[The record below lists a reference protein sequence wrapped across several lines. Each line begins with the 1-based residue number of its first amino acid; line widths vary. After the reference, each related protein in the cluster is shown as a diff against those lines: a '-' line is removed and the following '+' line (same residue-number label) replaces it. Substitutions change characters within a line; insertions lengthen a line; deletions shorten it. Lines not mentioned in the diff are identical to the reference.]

1 MTQNPSNQN
10 VPSGTTATFTAAA
23 TGIPTPTVQ
32 WQQSTDSGATFQNV
46 AGATSTTLS
55 FTSNS
60 SQNGNKYRA
69 VFTNSGGSAT
79 TTAATL
85 SVTEAPSLVV
95 TTTNDVVN
103 AFDNQ
108 TSLREALAYA
118 QTLGGSPMITFA
130 PALAGQTCLL
140 TNIGDGTFGPSALLV
155 SNLTVTID
163 GGTNAVTL
171 SQNIGTNSPTGGM
184 RIFYVTSS
192 GNLTLKN
199 LTVSGGFAKG
209 GDASSTGSAGSG
221 GGAAGLGGAVVNAG
235 TFTVIESSFV
245 NNVAQGGVGTP
256 AASFTGGGGGLGGN
270 GVQYTGGGPN
280 GGGSSQSGG
289 FGGGGGPRGSGG
301 FGGGSRANN
310 SALIISGG
318 FGGGA
323 GIGSAPYMP
332 TPGFGGGVPLHP
344 TSTGGSG
351 AGMGGA
357 IFNYGGNLSLTNS
370 TISGNRAVGGA
381 GANPGSGF
389 GGAIFNLN
397 GSINTLN
404 ATLAINVAAQG
415 GGDIYSLGDNGVATQ
430 AGPGL
435 PHTPANVVLNNTIL
449 AGATDGSANPVTD
462 FLQNTNDSSGTGTNY
477 GSVASSGSAD
487 LITLNS
493 VGANAFAGN
502 IVTSANPLLGPLQ
515 NNGGS
520 TLTMALLVGSPAIGA
535 GNPGLAASLTTDQRG
550 AGFPRSVAGKVD
562 IGAFEYQGETPSLVV
577 TIPSDVVNPYDNQT
591 SLREALAYAQ
601 TLGGSPTITFA
612 SALAGQT
619 CLLTNIGDGTFGPS
633 ALLVSNLTVTI
644 DGSTNGVNL
653 SQNIGTNSPTGG
665 MRIFYVT
672 SSGNLTLK
680 NLTASGGLAQGGNGG
695 NLGGGAAGLGG
706 AVVNAGTLNLVQCT
720 LRANTAQGGIAAG
733 YGGGIGGGGLGSS
746 ADRNGGGGPNG
757 ESWHQGESGSGG
769 FGGGGSGAGPGGF
782 GGGGGGSTSDGGFGG
797 FGGGGGGGINRNG
810 RNGFGGGNGADNGG
824 GGAGLGGAIFNYGGA
839 LLITNSTLAG
849 NSAMGGTGQYN
860 GSGYGGA
867 IFNLNGSVTTL
878 NATLANNTAPQG
890 GGAIYSLGDNGVAT
904 QAGPVLPHT
913 TANVVLNNTILSGS
927 TDGSANAVNDFLQNT
942 NDSSFG
948 INYGSVASSGGGNL
962 IVSNSVSPGGF
973 AGTIVASSNPNLGP
987 LQNNGG
993 PTLTMALLAGSP
1005 AIGAGNPALAASLTT
1020 DQRGAGYPRTVAGNV
1035 DI

>member
-301 FGGGSRANN
+301 FGGGSGANN

-332 TPGFGGGVPLHP
+332 TPGFGGGVPLH
-344 TSTGGSG
+344 
-351 AGMGGA
+351 
-357 IFNYGGNLSLTNS
+357 L
-370 TISGNRAVGGA
+370 
-381 GANPGSGF
+381 
-389 GGAIFNLN
+389 
-397 GSINTLN
+397 
-404 ATLAINVAAQG
+404 
-415 GGDIYSLGDNGVATQ
+415 
-430 AGPGL
+430 
-435 PHTPANVVLNNTIL
+435 
-449 AGATDGSANPVTD
+449 
-462 FLQNTNDSSGTGTNY
+462 
-477 GSVASSGSAD
+477 
-487 LITLNS
+487 
-493 VGANAFAGN
+493 
-502 IVTSANPLLGPLQ
+502 
-515 NNGGS
+515 
-520 TLTMALLVGSPAIGA
+520 
-535 GNPGLAASLTTDQRG
+535 
-550 AGFPRSVAGKVD
+550 
-562 IGAFEYQGETPSLVV
+562 
-577 TIPSDVVNPYDNQT
+577 
-591 SLREALAYAQ
+591 
-601 TLGGSPTITFA
+601 
-612 SALAGQT
+612 
-619 CLLTNIGDGTFGPS
+619 
-633 ALLVSNLTVTI
+633 
-644 DGSTNGVNL
+644 
-653 SQNIGTNSPTGG
+653 IGT
-665 MRIFYVT
+665 
-672 SSGNLTLK
+672 L
-680 NLTASGGLAQGGNGG
+680 
-695 NLGGGAAGLGG
+695 
-706 AVVNAGTLNLVQCT
+706 
-720 LRANTAQGGIAAG
+720 
-733 YGGGIGGGGLGSS
+733 
-746 ADRNGGGGPNG
+746 
-757 ESWHQGESGSGG
+757 
-769 FGGGGSGAGPGGF
+769 
-782 GGGGGGSTSDGGFGG
+782 
-797 FGGGGGGGINRNG
+797 
-810 RNGFGGGNGADNGG
+810 
-824 GGAGLGGAIFNYGGA
+824 
-839 LLITNSTLAG
+839 
-849 NSAMGGTGQYN
+849 
-860 GSGYGGA
+860 
-867 IFNLNGSVTTL
+867 
-878 NATLANNTAPQG
+878 
-890 GGAIYSLGDNGVAT
+890 
-904 QAGPVLPHT
+904 
-913 TANVVLNNTILSGS
+913 
-927 TDGSANAVNDFLQNT
+927 
-942 NDSSFG
+942 
-948 INYGSVASSGGGNL
+948 
-962 IVSNSVSPGGF
+962 
-973 AGTIVASSNPNLGP
+973 
-987 LQNNGG
+987 
-993 PTLTMALLAGSP
+993 
-1005 AIGAGNPALAASLTT
+1005 
-1020 DQRGAGYPRTVAGNV
+1020 
-1035 DI
+1035 